1 MDSTAIQEIQK
12 LALAALTT
20 DTLSTHVP
28 GTAVALPNDWKL
40 QTLEHLQTQPDHFR
54 GHFAT
59 NALAEFIAYANQH
72 GSADTGVFIDPDS
85 MTAAAII
92 DLGNHT
98 APEWGK
104 HRASATLKRTPAYAA
119 LLESADETLQQQAFI
134 DFIEDWADHIQFY
147 FEDGDVA
154 DAATAVKTLRRLKVN
169 ANAQQEQTVGNFA
182 ASRSAL
188 ETVEIKAGQEELP
201 AGFRFAVEPYEGF
214 EQYTF
219 NCQLRAVSD
228 DKAVKLKYRI
238 GQLETIKEA
247 IANEFRDRIK
257 DGITEQGVSI
267 FLGQMAYQK

>member
-1 MDSTAIQEIQK
+1 MDSTAIQEIKK
-12 LALAALTT
+12 LALAALACEDLHRFATNATILPKDWQLESLERFSTT
-20 DTLSTHVP
+20 P
-28 GTAVALPNDWKL
+28 
-40 QTLEHLQTQPDHFR
+40 EFFR
-54 GHFAT
+54 GHFT
-59 NALAEFIAYANQH
+59 TTTMAEFIAYANQH

-92 DLGNHT
+92 DLGNHA

-119 LLESADETLQQQAFI
+119 LLKSADETLQQQAFI
-134 DFIEDWADHIQFY
+134 DFIEDWADHIHFY
-147 FEDGDVA
+147 FKDGDVT

-188 ETVEIKAGQEELP
+188 ETVEINAGQEELP
-201 AGFRFAVEPYEGF
+201 DGFRFHVAPYEGF
-214 EQYTF
+214 DRHIF

-257 DGITEQGVSI
+257 TGITEPGVSI

>member
-12 LALAALTT
+12 LAISAIAKGQLENFLNSATVIP
-20 DTLSTHVP
+20 D
-28 GTAVALPNDWKL
+28 NWKL
-40 QTLEHLQTQPDHFR
+40 QTLEHLQSQPDHFR
-54 GHFAT
+54 GHFT
-59 NALAEFIAYANQH
+59 TTALAEFIGYANQH
-72 GSADTGVFIDPDS
+72 GSENTGVFIDPDS

-104 HRASATLKRTPAYAA
+104 HRASATLKPTPAYAA
-119 LLESADETLQQQAFI
+119 LLKSADETLQQQAFI
-134 DFIEDWADHIQFY
+134 DFIEDWAGPIEFY
-147 FEDGDVA
+147 FEDGELS

-169 ANAQQEQTVGNFA
+169 ANAEQEQTVGNFA

-188 ETVEIKAGQEELP
+188 ETIEIRAGYEKLP
-201 AGFRFAVEPYEGF
+201 AGFCFIVDPYEGF
-214 EQYTF
+214 EQHTF

-238 GQLETIKEA
+238 GQLEMIKEA

-257 DGITEQGVSI
+257 AGITEQGVSI